1 MPTKKDK
8 IQVSGGSVAL
18 LGDDQ
23 FRFGAIFVGQ
33 IGFVEIRAVDEEH
46 HVRVLFDGARFAQV
60 GELRLALFAFGSAGQ
75 LAEDHDRYFQFFG
88 QAFQRARHSRNF
100 FLAIAL
106 AAHVGGD
113 NQLQVIHDNQR
124 QATVAFQAPGLRAH
138 FHYGGGRRIIHPQWS
153 LGQIR
158 QRRGNFSPIVTVHVA
173 GAEFVGID
181 AGFRSEQA
189 QQEGFFRHFQA
200 ENRDRLAITHRDIFR
215 DVQRQRG
222 FTHRRARG
230 QDDQLGRLQAGRFV
244 VEIGV
249 TGSEAGDAAAFA
261 ENLFEALEIIANQFF
276 DANQAGFDAIFG
288 ESENHRLGAI
298 EDHIG
303 IVARGQGLL
312 LNGRRRENQ
321 AAQNRF
327 FFDDARV
334 VFDVGDAR
342 QAVSELREVG
352 DAARRFQFAAPGQV
366 LHQGHDIDGL
376 LPFAKLQH
384 AFEDLAVLR
393 KEKILG
399 FDLFHR
405 GVQCMVIQQ
414 DRAEDAAF
422 GFEVMRQR
430 FFEGDIARHF
440 VFELFS
446 RMNLTILH
454 PCPISSK
461 RHRDGYVVYNFGK
474 VEKCADRCQE
484 SKGKRKGRPRLRG
497 AQNLKT
503 TVRTYSSFLTVSLTL
518 ATTSRCN
525 FTGISYSPT
534 ALMGST
540 STIFFLSIS

>member
-1 MPTKKDK
+1 MPGDATLERPLPHNLEAERSILGAILLDNHALNAAIEKVRSDDFFLPQHRQIFERMVQLGEKQQAIDIVTLMEDLSRRGELEAAGGIAYLSQLADGLPRITNVEHYARIVK
-8 IQVSGGSVAL
+8 EKSVLRSLIFSASAIQEQAL
-18 LGDDQ
+18 AAGDDADVILD
-23 FRFGAIFVGQ
+23 RAESVIF
-33 IGFVEIRAVDEEH
+33 A
-46 HVRVLFDGARFAQV
+46 
-60 GELRLALFAFGSAGQ
+60 
-75 LAEDHDRYFQFFG
+75 LAEDRVKAGLIGVKELVRD
-88 QAFQRARHSRNF
+88 NF
-100 FLAIAL
+100 ERLEKIFSE
-106 AAHVGGD
+106 D
-113 NQLQVIHDNQR
+113 
-124 QATVAFQAPGLRAH
+124 
-138 FHYGGGRRIIHPQWS
+138 RRIT
-153 LGQIR
+153 G
-158 QRRGNFSPIVTVHVA
+158 
-173 GAEFVGID
+173 
-181 AGFRSEQA
+181 
-189 QQEGFFRHFQA
+189 
-200 ENRDRLAITHRDIFR
+200 LATGYANLDNE
-215 DVQRQRG
+215 
-222 FTHRRARG
+222 T
-230 QDDQLGRLQAGRFV
+230 AGRFV

-249 TGSEAGDAAAFA
+249 TGSEAGDAAVFA
-261 ENLFEALEIIANQFF
+261 ENLFEALEIIANEFF

-327 FFDDARV
+327 FLDDARV

-366 LHQGHDIDGL
+366 LHQGDDIDGL

-384 AFEDLAVLR
+384 TLEDLAVLR
-393 KEKILG
+393 KEKIVG